1 MIDFVYKLKDILPD
15 WPLDSKLSLEEI
27 SSATKT
33 SIPHV
38 IQYFS
43 DGLKKSIDVTDRISH
58 DEAKLALSQ
67 LCVELR
73 SELEQRGFELAE
85 KQAQTLEAYHRM
97 MKKVRPQMQ
106 IHSWRTVFR
115 TLSYFAGE
123 NREYLPDEY
132 LATICSDIIRIGIK
146 AGENVQ
152 ELGRWLEMA
161 VAVSLHQNTRFGVEE
176 ALDFID
182 AYSEDFLNEASG
194 KGSFLLGNLLSAIE
208 ERAARFGLWEEYQS
222 LINKL
227 YPDDAAIKD
236 E

>member
-15 WPLDSKLSLEEI
+15 WPMDSKLTLEEI

-33 SIPHV
+33 SVPHV

-43 DGLKKSIDVTDRISH
+43 DGLKKNIDVTDRISH
-58 DEAKLALSQ
+58 DEAKSALTQ

-73 SELEQRGFELAE
+73 SELEERGRELAD
-85 KQAQTLEAYHRM
+85 KQARTVEAYHHM
-97 MKKVRPQMQ
+97 MVKVRPQLQ
-106 IHSWRTVFR
+106 VQNWHTVFR

-123 NREYLPDEY
+123 NRDYLPDEY
-132 LATICSDIIRIGIK
+132 LTTLCSDIIRIGIK
-146 AGENVQ
+146 ARENLQ

-182 AYSEDFLNEASG
+182 AYSEDFLNEAAG
-194 KGSFLLGNLLSAIE
+194 KGALLLGNLLSAIE

-222 LINKL
+222 LINEL
-227 YPDDAAIKD
+227 FPGDAPQT
-236 E
+236 